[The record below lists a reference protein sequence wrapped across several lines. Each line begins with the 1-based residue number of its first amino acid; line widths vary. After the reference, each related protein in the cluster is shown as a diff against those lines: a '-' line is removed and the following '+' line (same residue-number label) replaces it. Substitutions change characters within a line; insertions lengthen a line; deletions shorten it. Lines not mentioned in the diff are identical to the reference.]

1 MVKKGKTM
9 LNPVHKAICPRC
21 KGNGYIIIPNK
32 SVEEPGEK
40 VTMQCP
46 MCNSQGELTLDEKT
60 FIEQFNPHRFN

>member
-1 MVKKGKTM
+1 M
-9 LNPVHKAICPRC
+9 LRPVHKAICPRC

-60 FIEQFNPHRFN
+60 FIKQFNPHRFN